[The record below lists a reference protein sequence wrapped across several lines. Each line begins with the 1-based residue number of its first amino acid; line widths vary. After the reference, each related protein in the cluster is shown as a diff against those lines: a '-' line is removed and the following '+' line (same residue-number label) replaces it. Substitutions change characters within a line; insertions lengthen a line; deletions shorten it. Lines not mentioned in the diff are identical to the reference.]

1 MGRMLPRPS
10 MSVAK
15 IRADLLAWYDANRRD
30 LPWRAPRGQRPDPYR
45 VWLAEIMLQQTTAA
59 HASPYFNAF
68 MARWPSL
75 EALAAADPADI
86 MAGWAGLGYY
96 ARARNLIEFAKRVV
110 RSGEGFPST
119 EQTLRGLPGVGAYT
133 AAAIAAIA
141 FNEGAN
147 VVDANVL
154 RVMARLYAVQ
164 TPLPAAADRLTDL
177 AKGLV
182 RSERPGDWAQALMDL
197 GAVVCRPRTPL
208 CDACPLGRHCLARA
222 GGTPESYPRRQTK
235 RPRPHRHGVTYIAK
249 CDGAVAMILRPP
261 EGLLGGMLGLP
272 TTEWRARPWSRK
284 QALAAAPMPLAW
296 RAMGSVRHVFTHF
309 SLNLEV
315 MAAEARGA
323 DATLVWMAQA
333 SARAAAPS
341 LFRKALQIGL

>member
-1 MGRMLPRPS
+1 M
-10 MSVAK
+10 
-15 IRADLLAWYDANRRD
+15 IRAEMDPEAFAARLLRWFDAHGRKS
-30 LPWRAPRGQRPDPYR
+30 LPWQENPTPYR
-45 VWLAEIMLQQTTAA
+45 VWVSEVMLQQTQVATVI
-59 HASPYFNAF
+59 PYYGRF
-68 MARWPSL
+68 MERFPDVG
-75 EALAAADPADI
+75 ALAAAPIDEVLHL
-86 MAGWAGLGYY
+86 WTGLGYY
-96 ARARNLIEFAKRVV
+96 ARARNLLECAKRVA
-110 RSGEGFPST
+110 RSGAGFPST
-119 EQTLRGLPGVGAYT
+119 EEGLRGLPGVGAYT
-133 AAAIAAIA
+133 AAAIAALA
-141 FNEGAN
+141 FDEGAN

-154 RVMARLYAVQ
+154 RVMARLYALE
-164 TPLPAAADRLTDL
+164 TPLPAAADRLTEL
-177 AKGLV
+177 ANGLV

-208 CDACPLGRHCLARA
+208 CDACPLARHCLARA
-222 GGTPESYPRRQTK
+222 GGTPESYPKRQAK
-235 RPRPHRHGVTYIAK
+235 RPRPHKHGVTYIAK

-272 TTEWRARPWSRK
+272 TTEWRVRPWSRK

>member
-1 MGRMLPRPS
+1 MGRMLPRRL

-30 LPWRAPRGQRPDPYR
+30 LPWRAARDQRPDPYPI
-45 VWLAEIMLQQTTAA
+45 WLSEVMLQQTTAA
-59 HASPYFNAF
+59 HASPYYRAF
-68 MARWPSL
+68 MARWPSV
-75 EALAAADPADI
+75 EALAAADPADV
-86 MAGWAGLGYY
+86 MAAWAGLGYY
-96 ARARNLIEFAKRVV
+96 ARARNLLECAKRVA
-110 RSGEGFPST
+110 RSGAGFPST
-119 EQTLRGLPGVGAYT
+119 EAALRGLPGVGAYT

-154 RVMARLYAVQ
+154 RVMARLYAVE

-177 AKGLV
+177 AGGLV

-197 GAVVCRPRTPL
+197 GAVICRPRTPL
-208 CDACPLGRHCLARA
+208 CHACPLARHCLARA
-222 GGTPESYPRRQTK
+222 GGMPESYPKRQDK

-296 RAMGSVRHVFTHF
+296 RTMGNVRHVFTHF
-309 SLNLEV
+309 SLSLEV
-315 MAAEARGA
+315 MGAEARGA
-323 DATLVWMAQA
+323 DPALLWVAQD

-341 LFRKALQIGL
+341 LFRKVLQIGL